1 MVKLSD
7 SVTAIFFLFSFFLSL
22 CPLLLVVVVF
32 RSLFPPPTPFL
43 FYFLNNADLFFDPDT
58 EGIDH
63 LMAYLE

>member
-1 MVKLSD
+1 MVKLAD
-7 SVTAIFFLFSFFLSL
+7 SLTSFFPLFFSV

-43 FYFLNNADLFFDPDT
+43 FFILNNAGLFFDPDT